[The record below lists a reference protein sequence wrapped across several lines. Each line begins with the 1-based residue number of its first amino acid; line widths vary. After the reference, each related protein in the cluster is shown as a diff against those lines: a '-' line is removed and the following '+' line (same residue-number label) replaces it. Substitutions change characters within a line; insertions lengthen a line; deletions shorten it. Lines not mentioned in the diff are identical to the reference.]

1 MFEPNEQTPYD
12 TLVELVRFA
21 EAADKHLTNMLQNQ
35 KLFIEQHNLLKTRV
49 DQLEMRLT
57 AWEAVASAMA
67 EDINGSK

>member
-21 EAADKHLTNMLQNQ
+21 EAADKHLTNMLKNQ

-67 EDINGSK
+67 EDINGGK